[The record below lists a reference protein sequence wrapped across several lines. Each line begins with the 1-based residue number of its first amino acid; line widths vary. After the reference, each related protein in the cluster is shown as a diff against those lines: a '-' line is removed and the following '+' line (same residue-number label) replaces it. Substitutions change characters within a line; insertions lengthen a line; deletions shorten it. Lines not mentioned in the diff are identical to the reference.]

1 MESST
6 TTAREAQKSVL
17 TYLLREHAAAKTS
30 AAFQMGRGAGK
41 RARSLLSQRFAVKGV
56 ERKTFSEDGS
66 DLNIS
71 EQLKC
76 RGTSVSRASPNTK
89 LSPFSSEL
97 QEHPSHVEQRK
108 PFQLAAWHVHSKQ
121 KLFWLSVLGKSSPS
135 LKKKK
140 KEKTLLQLSNVGR
153 TLFLSVVSA
162 FFINKEKYEQ
172 PKWMCCRDGWCCSV
186 PSFCWC

>member
-30 AAFQMGRGAGK
+30 AAFQTGRGAGK

-108 PFQLAAWHVHSKQ
+108 PFQLSAWHVHSKQ

-140 KEKTLLQLSNVGR
+140 RKDPFATEQCGKNSV
-153 TLFLSVVSA
+153 SVVSA

-186 PSFCWC
+186 PSFC